1 MSAEDLIGWV
11 AAALSLLTSS
21 MRSMVS
27 LRIAALAT
35 NVCFI
40 AYGLVQDLYP
50 VIALHSLLIPCNC
63 YRLLELL
70 RRARRTPVPSLGG
83 GGKRWIT

>member
-11 AAALSLLTSS
+11 AAALSLLTFS
-21 MRSMVS
+21 MRSMVN

-35 NVCFI
+35 NLCFI
-40 AYGLVQDLYP
+40 AYGLAQDLYP
-50 VIALHSLLIPCNC
+50 VIALHSLLIPCNL

-70 RRARRTPVPSLGG
+70 RRARRTTVPALNRGG
-83 GGKRWIT
+83 DRWTT